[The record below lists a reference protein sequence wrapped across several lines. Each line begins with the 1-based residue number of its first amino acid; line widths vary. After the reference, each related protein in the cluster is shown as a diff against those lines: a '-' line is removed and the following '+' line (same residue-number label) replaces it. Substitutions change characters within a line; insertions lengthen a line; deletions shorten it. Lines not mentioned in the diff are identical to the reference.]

1 MSRTIMNLEESREL
15 EARCAVRMGL
25 DTLMRR
31 AGTFAAKWLD
41 ERLPCPHVTVL
52 AGPGNNGGDAIV
64 CACELKRLGHTVQLV
79 MPGGEPKT
87 ELAREMLADWIALGG
102 CAATPSAC
110 AKCGLCS

>member
-64 CACELKRLGHTVQLV
+64 CVFVSFYENVYVFASNSFFL
-79 MPGGEPKT
+79 PPKIT
-87 ELAREMLADWIALGG
+87 TKGRPFYLCTLHSVREIE
-102 CAATPSAC
+102 
-110 AKCGLCS
+110 

>member
-87 ELAREMLADWIALGG
+87 SSPAKCLPTGS
-102 CAATPSAC
+102 PSA
-110 AKCGLCS
+110 AP

>member
-64 CACELKRLGHTVQLV
+64 CACELKRLVTRCSSSCPAENPRLSSPAKCLPTGS
-79 MPGGEPKT
+79 
-87 ELAREMLADWIALGG
+87 
-102 CAATPSAC
+102 PSA
-110 AKCGLCS
+110 AP

>member
-52 AGPGNNGGDAIV
+52 AGPG
-64 CACELKRLGHTVQLV
+64 Q
-79 MPGGEPKT
+79 
-87 ELAREMLADWIALGG
+87 
-102 CAATPSAC
+102 
-110 AKCGLCS
+110 

>member
-52 AGPGNNGGDAIV
+52 AGPGNNGGEPLSAPASSSASV
-64 CACELKRLGHTVQLV
+64 TRCSSSCPAENPRLSSPAKCLPTGS
-79 MPGGEPKT
+79 
-87 ELAREMLADWIALGG
+87 
-102 CAATPSAC
+102 PSA
-110 AKCGLCS
+110 AP

>member
-52 AGPGNNGGDAIV
+52 AGPGNNGG
-64 CACELKRLGHTVQLV
+64 EG
-79 MPGGEPKT
+79 
-87 ELAREMLADWIALGG
+87 ARTAHQ
-102 CAATPSAC
+102 SV
-110 AKCGLCS
+110 

>member
-64 CACELKRLGHTVQLV
+64 CACELKRLGHTEGGVRH
-79 MPGGEPKT
+79 GGEPKN
-87 ELAREMLADWIALGG
+87 RV
-102 CAATPSAC
+102 S
-110 AKCGLCS
+110 